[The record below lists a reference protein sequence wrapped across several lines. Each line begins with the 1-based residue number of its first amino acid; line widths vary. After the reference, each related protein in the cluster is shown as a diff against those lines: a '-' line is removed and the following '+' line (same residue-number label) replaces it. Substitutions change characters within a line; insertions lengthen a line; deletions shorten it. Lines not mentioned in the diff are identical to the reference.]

1 MKKYWQKIPRKIRF
15 YIKIVSVWILIAFST
30 FVFGTFYPNQLVRE
44 RIVNNTENVMVTEWN
59 NFGFEKPSITYNSNK
74 QFVKAVVRCID
85 YVNLHTLHVNRVDKN
100 IITAMAVLE
109 TGWGKSRFAVEA
121 NNLFGIRTWDP
132 NVPQLKPLEL
142 PDADFGVKKYPTK
155 CDSVIDMID
164 IINRHPA
171 YDNFRLER
179 LVQLTTGK
187 INLGKQVEQ
196 LSRWSTNPEYTSLVK
211 TKVKAVMEILAN

>member
-179 LVQLTTGK
+179 LVQLTIGK
-187 INLGKQVEQ
+187 INLDKQVEQ

>member
-44 RIVNNTENVMVTEWN
+44 RIVNDTENTMVKEWN

>member
-1 MKKYWQKIPRKIRF
+1 MKKHWQKIPRKIRF
-15 YIKIVSVWILIAFST
+15 YIKIVSVWILIGFST

-44 RIVNNTENVMVTEWN
+44 RIVNETENVMVAEWN
-59 NFGFEKPSITYNSNK
+59 NFGFEKPSILYNSNK
-74 QFVKAVVRCID
+74 EFVAAVKRCID
-85 YVNLHTLHVNRVDKN
+85 YVNLHTLHVNRVDHN

-109 TGWGKSRFAVEA
+109 TGWGKSRFALEA

-155 CDSVIDMID
+155 CDSVIDMIK
-164 IINRHPA
+164 IINTHPA

-179 LVQLTTGK
+179 IVQLTTGK
-187 INLGKQVEQ
+187 INLDKQIEQ
-196 LSRWSTNPEYTSLVK
+196 LSRWSTNPEYTKLVK
-211 TKVKAVMEILAN
+211 TKVKAIAEILAN

>member
-44 RIVNNTENVMVTEWN
+44 RIVNDTENTMVKEWN

-187 INLGKQVEQ
+187 INLDKQVEQ

>member
-44 RIVNNTENVMVTEWN
+44 RIVNDTENVMVTEWN

-187 INLGKQVEQ
+187 INLDKQVEQ

>member
-59 NFGFEKPSITYNSNK
+59 NFGFEKPNIVYSSNK
-74 QFVKAVVRCID
+74 EFVIAVKRCID
-85 YVNLHTLHVNRVDKN
+85 YVNLHTLHVNRVDHN

-109 TGWGKSRFAVEA
+109 TGWGKSRFAVEG
-121 NNLFGIRTWDP
+121 NNLFGIRTWNP

-155 CDSVIDMID
+155 CDSVIDMIN
-164 IINRHPA
+164 IINTHPA
-171 YDNFRLER
+171 YDNFRIER
-179 LVQLTTGK
+179 IVQQTTGK
-187 INLGKQVEQ
+187 INLNKQIEQ
-196 LSRWSTNPEYTSLVK
+196 LSRWSTNPEYTKLVK
-211 TKVKAVMEILAN
+211 TKVKTIAEILAN

>member
-44 RIVNNTENVMVTEWN
+44 RIVNDTENTMVKEWN

-179 LVQLTTGK
+179 IVQQTTGK
-187 INLGKQVEQ
+187 INLNKQIEQ
-196 LSRWSTNPEYTSLVK
+196 LSRWSTNPEYTKLVK
-211 TKVKAVMEILAN
+211 TKVKTIAEILAN

>member
-187 INLGKQVEQ
+187 INLDKQVEQ